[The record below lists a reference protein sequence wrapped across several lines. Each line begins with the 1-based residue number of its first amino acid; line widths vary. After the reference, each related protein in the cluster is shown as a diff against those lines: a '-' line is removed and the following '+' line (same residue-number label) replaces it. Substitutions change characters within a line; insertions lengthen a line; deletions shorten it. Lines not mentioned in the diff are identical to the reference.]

1 MSALTNVTN
10 KLRSISPELESVI
23 TVLEVAQSV
32 TGVGGAGAAQALRM
46 LEAALKTIEAGAAGN
61 LTADQVAVQLGQIR
75 TSLAADRAAVDAQLA
90 ALAAGTSPGES

>member
-75 TSLAADRAAVDAQLA
+75 TNLAADRAAVDAQLG

>member
-10 KLRSISPELESVI
+10 KLRSISPDLESVI

-32 TGVGGAGAAQALRM
+32 TGVGGAGAAEALRM
-46 LEAALKTIEAGAAGN
+46 LDAALRTIEAGAAGN

-75 TSLAADRAAVDAQLA
+75 ASLASDRASVDAELA
-90 ALAAGTSPGES
+90 ALAAGTPTA